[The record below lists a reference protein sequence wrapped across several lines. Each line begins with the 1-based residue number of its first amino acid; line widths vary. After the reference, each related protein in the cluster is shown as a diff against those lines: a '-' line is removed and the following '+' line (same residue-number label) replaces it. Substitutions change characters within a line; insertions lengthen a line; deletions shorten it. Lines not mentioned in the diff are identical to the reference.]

1 MVQHGYDGGSKQK
14 QSGMENWN
22 ILFDVSRYDSQ
33 LHVGMCLPTWL
44 NNIQFQYRPTNVIH
58 CGSTNQTFSNI
69 SDIKTH
75 IFSNNTQWHLYI
87 MCKDLHLTGW
97 TIWTGQ
103 YWCWWLL
110 SCSSLIRLCE
120 VTVAR
125 SFWLTSCNLFGPIRV
140 SSQIRFRLD
149 VSSGPGAETYTCTA
163 WLVSVMLHLVTLH
176 FTLPRKR
183 PDNRNRNS
191 SD

>member
-1 MVQHGYDGGSKQK
+1 MNFALNLSVLRSEIASFHIWRLYCRSLRSEENPGAPLQGPEIVRYVDRQENCWKKLIAKCRFGELLNPGISTMQSIVLPISSVLGGQHGHDGGSKQK

-33 LHVGMCLPTWL
+33 LHVGMRLLTWL
-44 NNIQFQYRPTNVIH
+44 NNIQFQDRPTNVIH

-97 TIWTGQ
+97 TI
-103 YWCWWLL
+103 
-110 SCSSLIRLCE
+110 
-120 VTVAR
+120 
-125 SFWLTSCNLFGPIRV
+125 
-140 SSQIRFRLD
+140 
-149 VSSGPGAETYTCTA
+149 
-163 WLVSVMLHLVTLH
+163 
-176 FTLPRKR
+176 
-183 PDNRNRNS
+183 
-191 SD
+191 